1 MPYCELRF
9 PNSPAQLMVSGLVG
23 DIPTPAYLA
32 FGAHISSF
40 TFGANNYLQLA
51 LGRRSRSASGATLV
65 SGTADAGV
73 AVLDSASYGGHY
85 HQLTAA
91 IVGSAGGDGPVP
103 LSPTTASVLGVY
115 HVLTRALT
123 ANATFGQVAVVAS
136 GETQKAPFDTGPFF
150 EDYTGPL
157 TFGFA
162 AQNVWTTLD
171 AGQIGAPIFPRGALT
186 DFAQTYTILGPW
198 FYDQAA
204 SHAALNYNWTLLLPI
219 DGSLLLG
226 KLIPDGL
233 VFPFGPWVWVYVD
246 GLGVNLSSG
255 VGAGASNESQA
266 LPAPNNAGGA
276 PGSYNANDSNVHV
289 NLTSDPYLTLDP
301 TCAAGSSVGVNQLA
315 GVITDQVCGV
325 YSLVCEL
332 QYAPLYL
339 TLR

>member
-1 MPYCELRF
+1 
-9 PNSPAQLMVSGLVG
+9 VSGLVG

-32 FGAHISSF
+32 LGTHISSF
-40 TFGANNYLQLA
+40 SLGASNYLQLA

-65 SGTADAGV
+65 SGIGDTGV
-73 AVLDSASYGGHY
+73 AIVDSASYGGHY
-85 HQLTAA
+85 HQLAA
-91 IVGSAGGDGPVP
+91 AGVGSAAGNGPFP
-103 LSPTTASVLGVY
+103 LSPTTASVLGTY
-115 HVLTRALT
+115 HVWTRALT

-157 TFGFA
+157 MFGFA
-162 AQNVWTTLD
+162 AQNVWTALD
-171 AGQIGAPIFPRGALT
+171 AGQISAPIFPRGALT
-186 DFAQTYTILGPW
+186 DFTQTYTVLGPW

-204 SHAALNYNWTLLLPI
+204 GHAALNYNWTLLLPI

-246 GLGVNLSSG
+246 GLGINLSSS

-289 NLTSDPYLTLDP
+289 NLTSDSYLTLDP
-301 TCAAGSSVGVNQLA
+301 TCATGSSVGVNQLA
-315 GVITDQVCGV
+315 GVITDQVAGG
-325 YSLVCEL
+325 YALVCEL
-332 QYAPLYL
+332 QYTPLYL